1 MPERQRPREDKPMNG
16 ENHAEP
22 LLTDLYQLAMA
33 EAYLKAGMTG
43 TAVFEFFVRKLPVRR
58 SFLLA
63 GGLEQ
68 AVAYLTSLQFDK
80 EALARLSSLG
90 KFAQPL
96 IDYLATF
103 RFSGDVDAMPEG
115 TVFFADEP
123 ILRVTAPLPEA
134 QLVETRLINI
144 LHFQTLI
151 GAKAARMVLAAR
163 GKQLVDFG
171 ARRAHGAEAAVFAAR
186 AAYIAGFDGT
196 ATVLAGTQF
205 GIPTFGTMA
214 HSFIQAHD
222 DEMLAFEH
230 FARARPEGLTL
241 LIDTYDTE
249 RAAARIV
256 KLARSLAADGIKVRG
271 VRIDSGDLAAHAR
284 KVRAI
289 LDDGDCTDIAIFA
302 SGGIDED
309 DLAAF
314 TRAHVP
320 IDGYGIGTSLDVSS
334 DAPALDCAYKLQEY
348 AGVARRKR
356 SEGKVTWPGRK
367 QVWRLH
373 DADGTFAKDILSTVD
388 DRQDGEA
395 LLMPVL
401 RAGKRCAPQPSLQ
414 AIRTHAQQQLARLP
428 DNLRR
433 LEGAAY
439 PIEVA
444 SALRQLAADCDR
456 RMACK

>member
-1 MPERQRPREDKPMNG
+1 MDG
-16 ENHAEP
+16 ENHADP

-33 EAYLKAGMTG
+33 EAYLKVGMTG
-43 TAVFEFFVRKLPVRR
+43 TAVFEFFVRNLPVRR
-58 SFLLA
+58 AFLLA

-68 AVAYLTSLQFDK
+68 AVGYLTSLQFDSV
-80 EALARLSSLG
+80 ALARLSSLG

-96 IDYLATF
+96 IEYLAAF

-134 QLVETRLINI
+134 QLVETRLIN
-144 LHFQTLI
+144 LLQFQTMI
-151 GAKAARMVLAAR
+151 AAKAARMVLAAP

-171 ARRAHGAEAAVFAAR
+171 ARRAHGAEAALLAAR

-196 ATVLAGTQF
+196 ATVSAATEF
-205 GIPTFGTMA
+205 GIPVFGTMA

-222 DEMLAFEH
+222 DETMAFAN
-230 FARARPEGLTL
+230 FARARPEGLIL

-249 RAAARIV
+249 RAAAKVV
-256 KLARSLAADGIKVRG
+256 KLAHGLAADGIKVRG

-284 KVRAI
+284 RVRAI
-289 LDDGDCTDIAIFA
+289 LDEGGCADIAILA

-314 TRAHVP
+314 MRAHVP
-320 IDGYGIGTSLDVSS
+320 IDGYGLGTSLDVSA

-356 SEGKVTWPGRK
+356 SEGKATWPGRK
-367 QVWRLH
+367 QVWRQRN
-373 DADGTFAKDILSTVD
+373 ADGTFAKDILSTAD

-395 LLMPVL
+395 LLVPVL
-401 RAGKRCAPQPSLQ
+401 RAGKRCAPQPSLP
-414 AIRTHAQQQLARLP
+414 AIRTHAQQQLANLP
-428 DNLRR
+428 DSLRR
-433 LEGAAY
+433 LKGASY
-439 PIEVA
+439 PIEIA
-444 SALRQLAADCDR
+444 PALRQLAADCDR
-456 RMACK
+456 RMASE

>member
-1 MPERQRPREDKPMNG
+1 MNG
-16 ENHAEP
+16 QNQANP

-33 EAYLKAGMTG
+33 EAYLKVGMTG
-43 TAVFEFFVRKLPVRR
+43 TAVFEFFVRQLPARR
-58 SFLLA
+58 GFLLA

-68 AVAYLTSLQFDK
+68 AVAYLTSLQFD
-80 EALARLSSLG
+80 EHALAWLSQSG
-90 KFAQPL
+90 RFAQPL
-96 IDYLATF
+96 IDYLAAF

-134 QLVETRLINI
+134 QLVETRLIN
-144 LHFQTLI
+144 LLQFQTMI
-151 GAKAARMVLAAR
+151 TAKAARMVLAAR

-171 ARRAHGAEAAVFAAR
+171 ARRAHGAEAALLAAR

-196 ATVLAGTQF
+196 ATVLAGREF
-205 GIPTFGTMA
+205 GIPIFGTMA

-222 DEMLAFEH
+222 DEAIAFEN
-230 FARARPEGLTL
+230 FARARPEGLIL

-249 RAAARIV
+249 RAAAKIV
-256 KLARSLAADGIKVRG
+256 KLARSLAAEGIKVRG
-271 VRIDSGDLAAHAR
+271 VRIDSGDLAAHAG

-289 LDDGDCTDIAIFA
+289 LDDGGCADIAIFA

-314 TRAHVP
+314 MRARVP

-348 AGVARRKR
+348 AGAARRKR
-356 SEGKVTWPGRK
+356 SEGKATWPGRK
-367 QVWRLH
+367 QVWRLRN
-373 DADGTFAKDILSTVD
+373 ADGTFAKDILSTAD
-388 DRQDGEA
+388 DRQGGDA
-395 LLMPVL
+395 LLVPVL
-401 RAGKRCAPQPSLQ
+401 RAGKRHAPQPSLQ
-414 AIRTHAQQQLARLP
+414 AIRTHAQQQLAHLP
-428 DNLRR
+428 DSLRR
-433 LEGAAY
+433 LEGSSY

-444 SALRQLAADCDR
+444 PALRQLAADCDR
-456 RMACK
+456 RLAFE